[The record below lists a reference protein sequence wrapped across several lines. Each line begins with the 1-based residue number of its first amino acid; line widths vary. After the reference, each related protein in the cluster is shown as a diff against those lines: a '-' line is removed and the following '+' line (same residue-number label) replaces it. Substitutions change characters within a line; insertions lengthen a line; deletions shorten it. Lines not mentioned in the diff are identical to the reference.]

1 MSAAV
6 RQSRSTK
13 VVLWAYALLVY
24 TFLYAP
30 VIMVTILSF
39 NDSRIVGLP
48 LRGFTTQWF
57 GVVFTQPELVTAFGN
72 SMLLGVITACIGTA
86 IATLLALAFR
96 DPFPG
101 NDTLFYLIIA
111 PIILPGVVSGV
122 VLLIF
127 FGLLGVRLSLWTT
140 ALIAHVTWVVPF
152 CFLSLYPSLH
162 RFDRSIEEAAADLGA
177 SRSMVFWRVVF
188 PLIRPGIIAASLFA
202 FSLSFDEFVRTL
214 FLTGFER
221 TLPVQFW
228 YMVIESLSP
237 EVPAMAVV
245 IIVISVLTSL
255 AGSLM
260 AKRGA
265 DISPSGSK
273 P

>member
-1 MSAAV
+1 M
-6 RQSRSTK
+6 QQTRSVK
-13 VVLWAYALLVY
+13 LLMWSYALVVY

-39 NDSRIVGLP
+39 NDSQIVGLP
-48 LRGFTTQWF
+48 LRGFTTAWY
-57 GVVFTQPELVTAFGN
+57 GVVFSRPELVTAFAN
-72 SMLLGVITACIGTA
+72 SILLGIVTACIGTS
-86 IATLLALAFR
+86 ISTLLALAFR
-96 DPFPG
+96 NPFPG
-101 NDTLFYLIIA
+101 NDVIFYLIIA

-127 FGLLGVRLSLWTT
+127 FGLLGIQLSLWTT
-140 ALIAHVTWVVPF
+140 ALIAHITWVVPF
-152 CFLSLYPSLH
+152 CFLSLYPSLY
-162 RFDRSIEEAAADLGA
+162 RFDRSLEEAATDLGA
-177 SRSMVFWRVVF
+177 SRAMVFWRVVF

-214 FLTGFER
+214 FLTGYER

-237 EVPAMAVV
+237 ELPAMAVV
-245 IIVISVLTSL
+245 IIIISVLTSL

-260 AKRGA
+260 AKRAANAGQ
-265 DISPSGSK
+265 SGPK
-273 P
+273 L

>member
-1 MSAAV
+1 MSAAI
-6 RQSRSTK
+6 QQTRSER
-13 VVLWAYALLVY
+13 VFLWVYALLVY
-24 TFLYAP
+24 AFLYAP

-39 NDSRIVGLP
+39 NNSRIVGLP
-48 LRGFTTQWF
+48 LHGFTTQWF
-57 GVVFTQPELVTAFGN
+57 GVVFSEPELVAAFAN
-72 SMLLGVITACIGTA
+72 SMLLGLVTTCIGTT

-96 DPFPG
+96 NPFPG
-101 NDTLFYLIIA
+101 NDALFYLIIA

-127 FGLLGVRLSLWTT
+127 FGLLGIPLSLWTT
-140 ALIAHVTWVVPF
+140 ALIAHVTWIVPF

-162 RFDRSIEEAAADLGA
+162 RFDRSLEEAAADLGA
-177 SRSMVFWRVVF
+177 SRSMIFWRVVF
-188 PLIRPGIIAASLFA
+188 PIIRPGIIAASLFG

-237 EVPAMAVV
+237 ELPAMAVV
-245 IIVISVLTSL
+245 IIVISVITSL

-260 AKRGA
+260 AKRGTDA
-265 DISPSGSK
+265 SQSGPK
-273 P
+273 A

>member
-1 MSAAV
+1 MTAAT
-6 RQSRSTK
+6 RQTGPARF
-13 VVLWAYALLVY
+13 VLWGYATLVY

-30 VIMVTILSF
+30 VLMVIVLSF

-57 GVVFTQPELVTAFGN
+57 WVVFTRPELVTAFGN
-72 SMLLGVITACIGTA
+72 SLLLGVITACIGTA

-96 DPFPG
+96 HPFPG
-101 NDTLFYLIIA
+101 NDMLFYLIIA

-127 FGLLGVRLSLWTT
+127 FGLLGIPLSLWTT

-152 CFLSLYPSLH
+152 CFLSLYPSLY
-162 RFDRSIEEAAADLGA
+162 RFDRSLEEAAADLGA
-177 SRSMVFWRVVF
+177 PRRMIFRKIVF

-214 FLTGFER
+214 FLTSFER

-228 YMVIESLSP
+228 YMVIETLSP

-245 IIVISVLTSL
+245 IIVISVMTSL
-255 AGSLM
+255 VGSLM
-260 AKRGA
+260 MKRGA
-265 DISPSGSK
+265 DTSQAGPK